1 MGTVIILPELGQA
14 TTAWQDLVV
23 GHRQKQV
30 VDYEP
35 LLEGAPEFEELSAQI
50 TALVRAAEQPVTLV
64 GNGFGALV
72 GLRVAA
78 SQSGRI
84 DRLLLVAPDYHLT
97 GDLTVRALPSLFTP
111 KPVKQLL
118 RSLNGVA
125 LAKWLTTV
133 QCRVSVIASDRDR
146 VARDLDLRL
155 VDSHYVPVSLR
166 KGLSEETLAAI
177 EDELA

>member
-14 TTAWQDLVV
+14 TAAWQDLVV

-84 DRLLLVAPDYHLT
+84 DRLLLVAPNYHLT
-97 GDLTVRALPSLFTP
+97 ADLTVRALPSLFTP
-111 KPVKQLL
+111 QTGQTAPTLLKRDHPGQVVNHRPVP
-118 RSLNGVA
+118 GE
-125 LAKWLTTV
+125 
-133 QCRVSVIASDRDR
+133 RDR
-146 VARDLDLRL
+146 QRPRPGGQGPRL
-155 VDSHYVPVSLR
+155 TVSRQPLCSR
-166 KGLSEETLAAI
+166 
-177 EDELA
+177 

>member
-1 MGTVIILPELGQA
+1 MGTVIILPELGQVTA
-14 TTAWQDLVV
+14 AWQDLVV

-84 DRLLLVAPDYHLT
+84 DRLLLVAPNYHLT
-97 GDLTVRALPSLFTP
+97 ADLTVRALPSLFTP

-118 RSLNGVA
+118 RSL
-125 LAKWLTTV
+125 KWLTTV

-155 VDSHYVPVSLR
+155 VDSHFVPVSLR

>member
-1 MGTVIILPELGQA
+1 M
-14 TTAWQDLVV
+14 

-64 GNGFGALV
+64 GNGFGASV

-84 DRLLLVAPDYHLT
+84 DRLLLVAPNYHLT
-97 GDLTVRALPSLFTP
+97 ADLTVRRCHRYLPP
-111 KPVKQLL
+111 N
-118 RSLNGVA
+118 RSNSSYA
-125 LAKWLTTV
+125 
-133 QCRVSVIASDRDR
+133 
-146 VARDLDLRL
+146 
-155 VDSHYVPVSLR
+155 P
-166 KGLSEETLAAI
+166 
-177 EDELA
+177 

>member
-35 LLEGAPEFEELSAQI
+35 LLEGAPEFEELSTQI

-84 DRLLLVAPDYHLT
+84 DRLLLVAPNQLPLNGRPDRQGAAIVIYPQT
-97 GDLTVRALPSLFTP
+97 GQTAPTLLKRGCLGQVVNHRPVPGERDRQRPRPGGQGPRLTVS
-111 KPVKQLL
+111 
-118 RSLNGVA
+118 
-125 LAKWLTTV
+125 
-133 QCRVSVIASDRDR
+133 
-146 VARDLDLRL
+146 
-155 VDSHYVPVSLR
+155 
-166 KGLSEETLAAI
+166 
-177 EDELA
+177 